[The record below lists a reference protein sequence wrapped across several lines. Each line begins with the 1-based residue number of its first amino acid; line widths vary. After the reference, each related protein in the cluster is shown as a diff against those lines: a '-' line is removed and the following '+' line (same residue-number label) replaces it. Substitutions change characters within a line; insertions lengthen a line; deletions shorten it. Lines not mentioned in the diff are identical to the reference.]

1 MRIFTTES
9 MIKDSLSLH
18 IFRKEEILP
27 CPLHTHDFIEIKYIL
42 SGNAVE
48 TIDGKNYRV
57 QRGDLLW
64 IPYGATHAFT
74 PEDRFAYYNICFAP
88 EVVAKR
94 ISNRQDA
101 LDLLTLTTLNELQDE
116 GIGVGNLFFS
126 EDERRWIECVLQD
139 MQAEYDACHADRNA
153 VLESYM
159 TVLLAKIVRK
169 MRLFSESCHAVDDV
183 WRALAEFID
192 ENLDQKLTLA
202 SLAEKCF
209 YNPSYFSRIF
219 KRKFGVS
226 PVEYIGRERAKTAA
240 KLLKTTAYSVEE
252 IACRCGFGDKTSLYR
267 VFEKEYGCT
276 PSEYRQNEHEKSKK
290 TQR

>member
-1 MRIFTTES
+1 MKLFTTER

-18 IFRKEEILP
+18 IFKMTDVLP
-27 CPLHTHDFIEIKYIL
+27 CALHTHDFIEIKYIV
-42 SGNAVE
+42 SGRATEEV
-48 TIDGKNYRV
+48 DGKIYRV

-64 IPYGATHAFT
+64 IPYGSTHAFT
-74 PEDRFAYYNICFAP
+74 PEEHVEYYNICFSP

-101 LDLLTLTTLNELQDE
+101 LDLLSLTTLNEIQDE
-116 GIGVGNLFFS
+116 GIGVGNLVFV
-126 EDERRWIECVLQD
+126 EQERAWIECVLQD
-139 MQAEYDACHADRNA
+139 MQAEYDDSHADRNA

-169 MRLFSESCHAVDDV
+169 MRQLSAGCRGVDDV
-183 WRALAEFID
+183 WRTLAEFID
-192 ENLDQKLTLA
+192 ENLDRKLTLS
-202 SLAEKCF
+202 SLSEKCF

-240 KLLKTTAYSVEE
+240 KLLIDSEFSVEE
-252 IACRCGFGDKTSLYR
+252 IAFRCGFGDKTGLYR

-276 PSEYRQNEHEKSKK
+276 PSEYRQSCKDKK
-290 TQR
+290 